1 MIYLH
6 VIFLISDV
14 IITPVLIFQQG
25 VNMRKILVVVDMQ
38 NDFVDGVLGSK
49 EASEIVDPMC
59 KYLLSFDGEVV
70 FTEDTHFD
78 NYSSTQEG
86 RFLPVPHCIKGTK
99 GHELHP
105 KLQKIAE
112 LKQSKIF
119 EKTSF
124 GSLEL
129 SAYLKSLWDYR
140 SLHRYMRDLKR
151 PACQSPDPRMP
162 HKAYKRSVCRRKQA
176 KKSKCIGCNAKLPN
190 RIGLIKS
197 AEIFRSPLLSSAPAV
212 TAEKNRCS
220 ARIL

>member
-59 KYLLSFDGEVV
+59 KYLMSFDGEVV

-129 SAYLKSLWDYR
+129 SAYLKSLWDAGELE
-140 SLHRYMRDLKR
+140 SIFFTGVCTDICVISNALLV
-151 PACQSPDPRMP
+151 
-162 HKAYKRSVCRRKQA
+162 KAQIPECPIK
-176 KKSKCIGCNAKLPN
+176 
-190 RIGLIKS
+190 LIKDLCAGVSKQKNQS
-197 AEIFRSPLLSSAPAV
+197 ALDVMQSCQIELV
-212 TAEKNRCS
+212 
-220 ARIL
+220 